1 MTDIQQA
8 LYKKYLAYQLL
19 SNLWFISAVWV
30 YFYRIFI
37 TDQKIGLLDGI
48 AFAIGLVAEIP
59 AGALADRLGRDKLTR
74 LGQILIGIG
83 LITQAFG
90 SSFVVFVTGQSI
102 MMVGMSFT
110 SGADEALF
118 FENLNLRRDS
128 IEWRKLLTRGSQVAL
143 LGSLVAT
150 IIGGLLQHNY
160 PRLPWI
166 LNGVCF
172 AFSAM
177 IIWSINDNRPK
188 EVRQKLTQEIH
199 NYAQNIHQGFSSF
212 LTTELWLYVPIILT
226 VQALFYASDVGLL
239 RLILLSRFHFSAFAG
254 ALVIASC
261 CLISVGALSLMH
273 RHAKRLSEKKV
284 IVTIAVSAGL
294 SLVLSLFNVGYWGY
308 LVILIIYIG
317 EHTLAP
323 FMSETLNYHAKEN
336 QRATLLSVASF
347 LKTLP
352 YVMLAPIIGALNTHH
367 HLNYFLIIWALLIA
381 AATCMYVVLKRKDAR
396 IVIE

>member
-1 MTDIQQA
+1 
-8 LYKKYLAYQLL
+8 
-19 SNLWFISAVWV
+19 
-30 YFYRIFI
+30 
-37 TDQKIGLLDGI
+37 
-48 AFAIGLVAEIP
+48 
-59 AGALADRLGRDKLTR
+59 
-74 LGQILIGIG
+74 
-83 LITQAFG
+83 
-90 SSFVVFVTGQSI
+90 
-102 MMVGMSFT
+102 
-110 SGADEALF
+110 
-118 FENLNLRRDS
+118 
-128 IEWRKLLTRGSQVAL
+128 
-143 LGSLVAT
+143 
-150 IIGGLLQHNY
+150 
-160 PRLPWI
+160 
-166 LNGVCF
+166 
-172 AFSAM
+172 M